1 MARGT
6 GRWLPREDFEEKYP
20 DQPYMTD
27 EEGYAIDSRSDAGG
41 PRRGPNPTLS
51 TEISANEKWRRKK
64 AREGASNT
72 ATSNT
77 ASSTGNLRR
86 EIRAKKSLI
95 TNTV

>member
-6 GRWLPREDFEEKYP
+6 GRFMDRETWEAKYP
-20 DQPYMTD
+20 DRPYMTD
-27 EEGYAIDSRSDAGG
+27 EEGYEISSASDAGG